1 MKEKKKRL
9 SSIQDENVSYPFV
22 FDYFNYYRS
31 FINVLEMTRKEPC
44 WFRSYTQGNENN
56 RKKPSNLLLGKD
68 QIRAAKVLNLKF

>member
-1 MKEKKKRL
+1 MKEKIKDFPVFRMKMLVTL
-9 SSIQDENVSYPFV
+9 SSLTIL
-22 FDYFNYYRS
+22 NYYRS

-56 RKKPSNLLLGKD
+56 HKKPSNLLLGKD